1 VRRTISR
8 HPEIFRKASPIARVH
23 PDAPPFLVVHGSAD
37 GVIPVEQARSFVERL
52 RAVSRS
58 AVCYLELPGA
68 GHAFDM
74 TDGAR
79 TGSMATAIGLFLNQI
94 HRNRTLVRANEV
106 I

>member
-1 VRRTISR
+1 V
-8 HPEIFRKASPIARVH
+8 A
-23 PDAPPFLVVHGSAD
+23 
-37 GVIPVEQARSFVERL
+37 QARSFVERL

-58 AVCYLELPGA
+58 VVGYLELPGA

-79 TGSMATAIGLFLNQI
+79 TGAMATAIGLFLNHI
-94 HRNRTLVRANEV
+94 HRTTTTIPAKEV